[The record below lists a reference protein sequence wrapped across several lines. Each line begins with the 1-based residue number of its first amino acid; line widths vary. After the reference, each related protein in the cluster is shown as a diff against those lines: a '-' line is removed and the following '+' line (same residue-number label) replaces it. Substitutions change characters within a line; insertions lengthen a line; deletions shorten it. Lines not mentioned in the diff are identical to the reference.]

1 MTAVRPA
8 KAAPPTYARR
18 MTHLVGVEAV
28 LPEHRYAQDVVT
40 DAVAGMIGAA
50 GRTDALLRRVH
61 ASSGVDQRYL
71 ALPLE
76 RYAEL
81 ADFGQANDA
90 FIEAAV
96 ELGTRALSGALDRAG
111 LAPGDV
117 DLIVSTTITGLAVP
131 SLEARIGARLGLRD
145 DVVRLP
151 MLGLGCMAGAAGTA
165 RLHDYLLGHPG
176 AVAALVA
183 VELCSLTIQRD
194 DTSTANLV
202 ASGLFGDGAA
212 ALVAVGAE
220 HPLAGG
226 ARTTGAPGPRPA
238 VTQDA
243 RTAAAPD
250 ARPAAPGMP
259 TVVASRS
266 RIYPG
271 TEEAMGWDVGATG
284 FRIVLGVEVPDLV
297 RDRVGGD
304 VAAFLAE
311 HGLTVED
318 VGWWVCHPGGPKVI
332 DSLAVTLGVDPD
344 ALALTTESLRRVGNL
359 SSASVLHILRD
370 TLDHRPPEPGA
381 PGVMMAMG
389 PGFSLELVLLQA

>member
-1 MTAVRPA
+1 
-8 KAAPPTYARR
+8 

-28 LPEHRYAQDVVT
+28 LPEHRYPQDVVT

-50 GRTDALLRRVH
+50 GPTDALLRRVH

-76 RYAEL
+76 RYAAL
-81 ADFGQANDA
+81 TDFGRANDA
-90 FIEAAV
+90 FLEVAV
-96 ELGTRALSGALDRAG
+96 QLGARALTGALDRAG
-111 LAPGDV
+111 LTPGDV

-131 SLEARIGARLGLRD
+131 SLEARIGARVGLRE

-165 RLHDYLLGHPG
+165 RLHDYLLGHPR
-176 AVAALVA
+176 AVTALVA

-220 HPLAGG
+220 HPLAAGG
-226 ARTTGAPGPRPA
+226 DARDGRPA
-238 VTQDA
+238 G
-243 RTAAAPD
+243 P
-250 ARPAAPGMP
+250 PP

-266 RIYPG
+266 RTYPG

-332 DSLAVTLGVDPD
+332 DSLAVTLGVDPE
-344 ALALTTESLRRVGNL
+344 ALALTTQSLRRVGNL

-370 TLDHRPPEPGA
+370 TLDHRPPAPGA
-381 PGVMMAMG
+381 PGLMMAMG
-389 PGFSLELVLLQA
+389 PGFSLELVLLRA

>member
-1 MTAVRPA
+1 MTAVHPA
-8 KAAPPTYARR
+8 RAGPPTYAHR

-28 LPEHRYAQDVVT
+28 LPEHRYPQDVVT
-40 DAVAGMIGAA
+40 DAVAEMIGAA
-50 GRTDALLRRVH
+50 GRTDVLLRRVH

-76 RYAEL
+76 RYAAL
-81 ADFGQANDA
+81 TDFGRANDA
-90 FIEAAV
+90 FLEVAV
-96 ELGTRALSGALDRAG
+96 QLGARALTGALDRAG
-111 LAPGDV
+111 LTPGDV

-131 SLEARIGARLGLRD
+131 SLEARIGARVGLRE

-165 RLHDYLLGHPG
+165 RVHDYLLGRPG

-183 VELCSLTIQRD
+183 VELCSLTIQRQ

-220 HPLAGG
+220 HPLAAGG
-226 ARTTGAPGPRPA
+226 DARDGRPA
-238 VTQDA
+238 G
-243 RTAAAPD
+243 P
-250 ARPAAPGMP
+250 PP

-266 RIYPG
+266 RTYPG

-344 ALALTTESLRRVGNL
+344 MLALTTQSLRRVGNL

-370 TLDHRPPEPGA
+370 TLDHRPPAPGA
-381 PGVMMAMG
+381 PGLMMAMG
-389 PGFSLELVLLQA
+389 PGFSLELVLLRA